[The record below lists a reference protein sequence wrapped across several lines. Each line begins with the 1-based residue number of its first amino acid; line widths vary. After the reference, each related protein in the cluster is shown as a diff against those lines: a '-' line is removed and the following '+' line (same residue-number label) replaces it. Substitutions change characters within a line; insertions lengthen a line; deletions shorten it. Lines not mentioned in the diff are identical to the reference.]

1 MKVIEVPQLPTEDL
15 PDAEALIKEAR
26 HRQRR
31 RWLLVISAVVV
42 VLGAAIAVV
51 NGLSGSG
58 RSRSNTAPPLL
69 TPASILARAKS
80 GTEGTFSA
88 VYRLSGASSPVANNA
103 TVTIAQR
110 APAGTVPSPSRGI
123 GEWSYRLTYKDGSSL
138 EFVVRGGLLYDCT
151 RLRAGKW
158 QCTGPGRFEGFH
170 CTYGC
175 IDVSNGYMFATML
188 YLPSGAFNLLGLTV
202 ENHDSLHPRSE
213 PSRFGPLT
221 CVNVVS
227 DQTLC
232 LLRNG
237 RLYSL
242 SGIAAMEFAW
252 TTERLLSEQ
261 SNAPMADFT
270 LFGIP
275 KEPYVLPQ
283 PGFAKP

>member
-1 MKVIEVPQLPTEDL
+1 MKVIEAPEVQTATG
-15 PDAEALIKEAR
+15 AEALIREAR
-26 HRQRR
+26 QRQHR

-42 VLGAAIAVV
+42 ILGAAVAVV
-51 NGLSGSG
+51 NGISGSG
-58 RSRSNTAPPLL
+58 RTRSRTAPPLL
-69 TPASILARAKS
+69 TPASILALEKA

-88 VYRLSGASSPVANNA
+88 VYRLSGAASPMANNA

-110 APAGTVPSPSRGI
+110 APAGTAPSPSRGI
-123 GEWSYRLTYKDGSSL
+123 GEWSYRLTYRDGSSL

-175 IDVSNGYMFATML
+175 VDVSNGYMFATML
-188 YLPSGAFNLLGLTV
+188 YLPSVAFNLLGLTV
-202 ENHDSLHPRSE
+202 ESHDSLHPRLES
-213 PSRFGPLT
+213 SQFGPLT

-227 DQTLC
+227 EQTLC
-232 LLRNG
+232 LLSNG
-237 RLYSL
+237 KLYSL

-261 SNAPMADFT
+261 PTAPMADFT
-270 LFGIP
+270 LSGLP
-275 KEPYVLPQ
+275 NEPYTLPQ